1 MKKFILAEK
10 PSLAMTIVRAISNM
24 KKYDGY
30 FENDDYIV
38 SFAFG
43 HLLTLNDIDDYLN
56 RGKTT
61 WSLEELPF
69 LPEEFKFK
77 LREDSG
83 VKKQYNLIKKI
94 VKREDVNILINY
106 GDSDREGEVIINNIF
121 YRIFKE
127 ENFKKDIKRLWLPE
141 QTEEMIIE
149 GLRNLKDI
157 SHYENLYKEGL
168 ARTYIDWL
176 LGINLS
182 RFVTLKSKTLLPVG
196 RVLIPVVKF
205 IYDRDLEIK
214 NFKPKK
220 YFEIEGNIEKEGEK
234 IKCKVKD
241 LVYQVEEAEKAKIK
255 LEELKKEKATVEN
268 VDIKEVKKQPP
279 KLFSLDTLQNK
290 LSSEEGF
297 SLNKTLEIA
306 QKLYEKGY
314 ITYPRTNTEYLS
326 EQEKDKIDSII
337 NCIKEKDNI
346 DISLKESKKIFD
358 SSKIESHSCITPTLK
373 IPGEDELQLDE
384 LIVYKTIK
392 NRFISNFLNED
403 TIIEETSVTIF
414 IGNEKVILKGNFI
427 KEEGFLAFENNNKKE
442 KEIPKFLEGEELNI
456 DLFLEE
462 KETQKPKRVTEEE
475 LNKYLKNPY
484 RKTDIENI
492 IEENDDEEYKNILE
506 GVEIGTVATRADII
520 EKAKKYEYIKSSG
533 KSLICC
539 EKGIHLMQV
548 LKELNIDLSKDKTVE
563 IGRALK
569 RIYRDEKNIGDIIE
583 ISKNDLKEVIEKG
596 KEIEVKNFKIDK
608 EVIGKCPLCGNDVI
622 KNKKAYGCSNWKN
635 GCKFTIWGI
644 IAGKKITDNQIK
656 DLLTKGKTN
665 KIKGFKSKKGSKFDA
680 YLKLLEDG
688 SVKFEF

>member
-10 PSLAMTIVRAISNM
+10 PSLAMTIVRAIGNM
-24 KKYDGY
+24 KKCDGY
-30 FENDDYIV
+30 FENDNYIV

-56 RGKTT
+56 RDKTT
-61 WSLEELPF
+61 WSIEELPF
-69 LPEEFKFK
+69 IPEEFKFK
-77 LREDSG
+77 IRKDSG
-83 VKKQYNLIKKI
+83 VKKQYNLIKEI
-94 VKREDVNILINY
+94 VKRDDVNILINC
-106 GDSDREGEVIINNIF
+106 GDADREGEVIINNIF

-127 ENFKKDIKRLWLPE
+127 ENFKKAIKRLWLPE

-149 GLRNLKDI
+149 GLSNLKDI

-168 ARTYIDWL
+168 ARTYTDWL

-214 NFKPKK
+214 NFNPKK
-220 YFEIEGNIEKEGEK
+220 YFEIEGNIEKEGQE
-234 IKCKVKD
+234 IKCKVKE
-241 LVYQVEEAEKAKIK
+241 LVYQVKEYEKAKRK
-255 LEELKKEKATVEN
+255 LEELKKEKAIVKN

-290 LSSEEGF
+290 LSSEKGF

-314 ITYPRTNTEYLS
+314 ISYPRTNTEYLS
-326 EQEKDKIDSII
+326 EEEKYKIDKII
-337 NCIKEKDNI
+337 NCIKENDNI

-373 IPGEDELQLDE
+373 IPEENKLQSDE

-392 NRFISNFLNED
+392 NRFISNFLNKD
-403 TIIEETSVTIF
+403 TIIEETIVNIF
-414 IGNEKVILKGNFI
+414 IGDEKVILKGNVI
-427 KEEGFLAFENNNKKE
+427 KEEGFLIFENNNKKE

-462 KETQKPKRVTEEE
+462 KETQKPKKVTEEE
-475 LNKYLKNPY
+475 LNKYLKSPY
-484 RKTDIENI
+484 KKTDIENI
-492 IEENDDEEYKNILE
+492 LEENDDEEYKNILE

-539 EKGIHLMQV
+539 EKGIHLIQV
-548 LKELNIDLSKDKTVE
+548 LNELNIDLSKDKTVE
-563 IGRALK
+563 IGRILK
-569 RIYRDEKNIGDIIE
+569 KIYKKEKNIEDIIE
-583 ISKNDLKEVIEKG
+583 ISKNYLKEVIEKG
-596 KEIEVKNFKIDK
+596 KEIEVKSFKIDK

-622 KNKKAYGCSNWKN
+622 KNKKAFGCSNWKN

-644 IAGKKITDNQIK
+644 IAGKKITDNQAK
-656 DLLTKGKTN
+656 DLLIKGKTN

-680 YLKLLEDG
+680 YLKLEDG
-688 SVKFEF
+688 LVKFQF